1 MEVSS
6 VVDSRTGQSKKSNV
20 RTSTGAFFGRGYD
33 DVIKRIEKRIAQV
46 TMIPMG
52 KWGCCVGSEQGLGGG
67 WVAGEKRGL
76 CLCGFWAVG
85 GIAYVS
91 AHQYTGAFFGRRYDD
106 VTKQTH

>member
-1 MEVSS
+1 MLTAFLYHTNASPCSPLDSFNPPPHTHTHTLLPPPLQATPKMEVSS

-52 KWGCCVGSEQGLGGG
+52 E
-67 WVAGEKRGL
+67 
-76 CLCGFWAVG
+76 
-85 GIAYVS
+85 
-91 AHQYTGAFFGRRYDD
+91 
-106 VTKQTH
+106 

>member
-52 KWGCCVGSEQGLGGG
+52 KW
-67 WVAGEKRGL
+67 
-76 CLCGFWAVG
+76 
-85 GIAYVS
+85 
-91 AHQYTGAFFGRRYDD
+91 D
-106 VTKQTH
+106 